1 MRNQLKCRV
10 EVTASRYYFYKL
22 FPAFLYSS
30 SSFFLDDPQTIL
42 LQDNDTFSKMTD
54 VKMPRKKLEQ
64 QKMTDD
70 NLCCVHKKTKQK
82 QM

>member
-1 MRNQLKCRV
+1 MKLFLWSGQ
-10 EVTASRYYFYKL
+10 L

-30 SSFFLDDPQTIL
+30 SSFFLDHPQTIL

-54 VKMPRKKLEQ
+54 VKMARKKLEQ